1 MNTAAP
7 RRRIVLHEDDV
18 GMCHGANSAF
28 LELTALG
35 VCSSGA
41 VMVPCPW
48 FLEMAEAAAADPAID
63 LGVHLTLNSEKQHY
77 KWRPLT
83 SPSRAAGLTDE
94 LGYFWPDVAT
104 TRRKAAP
111 QAVETELRAQIDAA
125 YRAGIDVTHL
135 DAHMGAALSPE
146 FCDIYIRLG
155 LEYRLPILLTK
166 SLSAYSPNDNLVGV
180 TEQAFQTGVAQ
191 ARAEGFVIFDAA
203 IQTTW
208 SRPRSRPVEPA
219 YKALVE
225 GVRDG
230 LTFFCLHFNAPGE
243 LELIEPRSA
252 YIRTE
257 EYELFRD
264 QGFRDWLRAQDIDII
279 GMRPLREELRAA
291 LAKSTGPGNAADAH
305 QSASAKA
312 RKAAARSAT

>member
-1 MNTAAP
+1 MNAPAAS
-7 RRRIVLHEDDV
+7 RRQIVLHEDDV

-28 LELTALG
+28 LELTGLG
-35 VCSSGA
+35 ACSSGA

-48 FLEMAEAAAADPAID
+48 FPEMAEAAAADPALD

-94 LGYFWPDVAT
+94 FGYFWPDVAT

-111 QAVETELRAQIDAA
+111 QAVETELRAQIDTA

-135 DAHMGAALSPE
+135 DAHMGTALSPE
-146 FCDIYIRLG
+146 FCGIYIRLG
-155 LEYRLPILLTK
+155 LEYRLPVLLTK
-166 SLSAYSPNDNLVGV
+166 TLSAYAPNDNLVGV
-180 TEQAFQTGVAQ
+180 TEAAFQRGVAE
-191 ARAEGFVIFDAA
+191 ARAKGFVIFDAA

-208 SRPRSRPVEPA
+208 GRPRSKPIAPA

-225 GVRDG
+225 GVREG

-252 YIRTE
+252 YIRTD
-257 EYELFRD
+257 EYELFCD
-264 QGFRDWLRAQDIDII
+264 QAFRDWLGAQDIDII
-279 GMRPLREELRAA
+279 GMKPLREELRARLGA
-291 LAKSTGPGNAADAH
+291 STP
-305 QSASAKA
+305 AKA
-312 RKAAARSAT
+312 RKAATRSAL